1 MGVSSSLSKLFLE
14 ILRRLIKM
22 RSQSSKNKLLVEI
35 HCGKCY
41 QLLYARHY
49 KQNQKIFTY
58 KIRLDNCPF
67 CEEKKNDP

>member
-1 MGVSSSLSKLFLE
+1 
-14 ILRRLIKM
+14 M

-67 CEEKKNDP
+67 CEENKNDS